1 MDLELIE
8 KRRESGKDRFVWQP
22 FERSE
27 RFNHG
32 WWNHPLRV
40 DDASIYLQVQLG
52 GVEVARVELDD
63 RADFTHEFGAPRLGA
78 VALEI
83 QFIEVAPAYRGKGVG
98 TQVIALLSAV
108 NPGRRLVAFSEQ
120 ADEFW
125 ASLGWER
132 YEHPEQAPWR
142 RPLYIQP
149 A

>member
-8 KRRESGKDRFVWQP
+8 KRRPPSENRYTWQRFEQSEH
-22 FERSE
+22 FNER
-27 RFNHG
+27 
-32 WWNHPLRV
+32 WWNEPRLF
-40 DDASIYLQVQLG
+40 DDSATYLEVRLD

-63 RADFTHEFGAPRLGA
+63 QADFAHEFGAPRLGGI
-78 VALEI
+78 ALEI

-98 TQVIALLSAV
+98 TQVIALLSAA

-120 ADEFW
+120 ADECW